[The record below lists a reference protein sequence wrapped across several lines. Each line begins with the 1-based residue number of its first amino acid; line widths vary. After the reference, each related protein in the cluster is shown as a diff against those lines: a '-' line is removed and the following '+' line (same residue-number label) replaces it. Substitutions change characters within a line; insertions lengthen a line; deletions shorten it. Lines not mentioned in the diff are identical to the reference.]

1 MIVQLDYLDKLMFP
15 GRLPPDLVQTGV
27 VIMGA
32 IRSIS
37 HITWEQYRQT
47 GLVSRTLTNK
57 LSY

>member
-1 MIVQLDYLDKLMFP
+1 
-15 GRLPPDLVQTGV
+15 
-27 VIMGA
+27 MGA